1 MARPKGTP
9 GNAKERIEWEAMRL
23 FATKGYAAT
32 TTKDIAEAAGIK
44 DASIYNHFKGKRDLF
59 ESVVEG
65 ELRHLT
71 KVLRET
77 GAMADPADSSEAYGT
92 LDVALLAPVVL
103 DSFRPLFA
111 DERIVCL
118 RHMLE
123 ANRYEDERCGEL
135 FREIFIERPLAIEE
149 AVFSRLVEAGVF
161 GECDPGVAAAE
172 FYGSA
177 FLLLMADAPWDE
189 ASKSI
194 EGHLREF
201 IGLHTRRGV

>member
-1 MARPKGTP
+1 MARPKGTT
-9 GNAKERIEWEAMRL
+9 GNAKERIEREAMRL

-71 KVLRET
+71 EVLRES
-77 GAMADPADSSEAYGT
+77 GAMADPADSSDAYKT

-111 DERIVCL
+111 DE
-118 RHMLE
+118 
-123 ANRYEDERCGEL
+123 
-135 FREIFIERPLAIEE
+135 
-149 AVFSRLVEAGVF
+149 
-161 GECDPGVAAAE
+161 
-172 FYGSA
+172 
-177 FLLLMADAPWDE
+177 
-189 ASKSI
+189 
-194 EGHLREF
+194 
-201 IGLHTRRGV
+201 

>member
-1 MARPKGTP
+1 MARPKGTT
-9 GNAKERIEWEAMRL
+9 GNAKERIEREAMRL

-71 KVLRET
+71 EVLGES
-77 GAMADPADSSEAYGT
+77 GAMADPADSSDAYKT

-103 DSFRPLFA
+103 DSFRPFFA
-111 DERIVCL
+111 DERIVSL

-123 ANRYEDERCGEL
+123 ADRYEDGWCGEL
-135 FREIFIERPLAIEE
+135 FREIFIEKPLAIEA
-149 AVFSRLVEAGVF
+149 AVFGRLVADGVF
-161 GECDPGVAAAE
+161 CACDPRIAAAE
-172 FYGSA
+172 FYGGV
-177 FLLLMADAPWDE
+177 FLLLMADVPWDE
-189 ASKSI
+189 ASERI
-194 EGHLREF
+194 ERHLREF
-201 IGLHTRRGV
+201 IRLHTRREA

>member
-1 MARPKGTP
+1 MARPKGTT
-9 GNAKERIEWEAMRL
+9 GNARERIEREAMLL

-71 KVLRET
+71 EVLRGT
-77 GAMADPADSSEAYGT
+77 GAMADPADSPNAYET
-92 LDVALLAPVVL
+92 LDTALLVPVVL

-118 RHMLE
+118 RRMLE
-123 ANRYEDERCGEL
+123 TNRYEDKRCGEL
-135 FREIFIERPLAIEE
+135 FQEVFIERPLAIEE
-149 AVFSRLVEAGVF
+149 TVFSQLVADGVF
-161 GECDPGVAAAE
+161 CACDPRVAAAE
-172 FYGSA
+172 FYGSV
-177 FLLLMADAPWDE
+177 FLLLMANIPWDE
-189 ASKSI
+189 ASKNI
-194 EGHLREF
+194 EEHLREF
-201 IGLHTRRGV
+201 VELHTRRGA

>member
-1 MARPKGTP
+1 MARPKGTT
-9 GNAKERIEWEAMRL
+9 GNAKERIEREAMRL

-71 KVLRET
+71 EVLGES
-77 GAMADPADSSEAYGT
+77 GAMADPADSSDAYKT

-111 DERIVCL
+111 DERIVSL

-123 ANRYEDERCGEL
+123 ADRYEDGRCGEL
-135 FREIFIERPLAIEE
+135 FRESLYREAPGHRGGRVRPAGGGRRVLRVRPPHCRRRVLRGRLFAAHGRR
-149 AVFSRLVEAGVF
+149 AVG
-161 GECDPGVAAAE
+161 
-172 FYGSA
+172 
-177 FLLLMADAPWDE
+177 
-189 ASKSI
+189 
-194 EGHLREF
+194 
-201 IGLHTRRGV
+201 RGV